1 LKVWRTTFYAGIN
14 CLSMYNW
21 EKPIGDRIQST
32 SRYQRHLSSVNVTI
46 ELRTLVDIFG
56 LVESG
61 KTSIGY
67 R

>member
-1 LKVWRTTFYAGIN
+1 
-14 CLSMYNW
+14 MYNW